1 MKNKDYKVKINIEHG
16 ATFLSITHNG
26 LAWSSVQ
33 IKDVKEEIP
42 LIISELTRHLTAVEV
57 GAFCRCESPD
67 IVWNHNQTKWTC
79 IFCGAKGT
87 T

>member
-1 MKNKDYKVKINIEHG
+1 MNKSTELLIKLMDNVKCIHLDMGGNNKYHLTHKAMPI
-16 ATFLSITHNG
+16 ITEIKAY
-26 LAWSSVQ
+26 LA
-33 IKDVKEEIP
+33 E
-42 LIISELTRHLTAVEV
+42 RHLTAVEAD
-57 GAFCRCESPD
+57 AFCRCESPD